1 MTPFDIEKLRL
12 ELISFGMT
20 RVMGTAYGS
29 GDSADEY
36 TISAGTMNTQDG
48 FVRAELPA
56 ATQERLN
63 DFLDHIV
70 DSYPEWDFNNE
81 GSHGEIEWELA
92 SGDLVID
99 ARYYVSDSVDFGTDS
114 NTIEDMAEE
123 EDV

>member
-12 ELISFGMT
+12 ELISLGMT
-20 RVMGTAYGS
+20 RVMGIAYGS

-36 TISAGTMNTQDG
+36 TISAGTMNQNNG
-48 FVRAELPA
+48 FVSADLPA
-56 ATQERLN
+56 ATQKQLDE
-63 DFLDHIV
+63 FLDHIV
-70 DSYPEWDFNNE
+70 DSYPEWNFNNE

-123 EDV
+123 EGV

>member
-1 MTPFDIEKLRL
+1 MTPLDIEKLRL
-12 ELISFGMT
+12 ELISLGMT
-20 RVMGTAYGS
+20 NVMGIAYGG

-99 ARYYVSDSVDFGTDS
+99 ARYYVSDSVEFGTDS
-114 NTIEDMAEE
+114 NTIEDMAE
-123 EDV
+123 